1 MSSGKLHIYF
11 RKCDVREDCSY
22 YYFPSSAM
30 DSPFSN
36 LTIPL
41 VPELSKGMDALRDSM
56 KLVFKGVGEHSEIL
70 ASEVNR
76 CFYWVFWPL
85 FRDIQVLQA
94 FIRTH
99 GFVEFV
105 IHGGVVN
112 GYSAIA
118 NRGDEARPFLYFPD
132 FFYPKWVVPALPKHC
147 KIHFKA
153 FSLRLIQFYMTTPFR
168 NGFTLF
174 GKVALMCVQRFHFLL
189 SMRLKKPVRKPMD
202 YLLLARGL
210 VSIEFFEKLDQMLS
224 MQNKRGA
231 IFLNLSPR
239 QAFSSSA
246 VYRRVDENST
256 HILDASQYSSFGLIL
271 SCLQRLFKSSYC
283 ARAILSDN
291 VNSIQIDFL
300 PIIKELECAYP
311 DTYIHQTLIARAL
324 VGSPKALVLST
335 ELVSEY
341 TYFEEMAA
349 KLSGAR
355 YYTAQAF
362 SLAASDAVNLVM
374 GEGIIVQDEILRN
387 EIVKIFP
394 DMRERVFY
402 LGNITY
408 REHAQIAS
416 CLRRIIYFSQPYDF
430 ENQREILR
438 NIFSTLERLDH
449 NVEFIVKLH
458 PRDSADNYNGIK
470 NLQFIKSG
478 CASNE
483 SLITESDFV
492 VSRCSSVLHD
502 ALMLGVPYIAC
513 TFTQYEK
520 EFSPP
525 YLADELGV
533 RVSNYGELEDR
544 MVNFEQYQYDFSRR
558 RSSCLDKVAKPFD
571 LQALCNL

>member
-1 MSSGKLHIYF
+1 MSGGKLHIYF

-56 KLVFKGVGEHSEIL
+56 KLVFKGVGVHSEIL

-118 NRGDEARPFLYFPD
+118 NRGDEARSFLYFPE
-132 FFYPKWVVPALPKHC
+132 FLYPKWVVSALPKNC
-147 KIHFKA
+147 KIQFKV
-153 FSLRLIQFYMTTPFR
+153 FSLRLIQFYMATPFR
-168 NGFTLF
+168 NGFILF

-189 SMRLKKPVRKPMD
+189 SMRLRKQVRKPMD

-210 VSIEFFEKLDQMLS
+210 VSIELFEKLDQMLS

-246 VYRRVDENST
+246 VYRRIDKNST
-256 HILDASQYSSFGLIL
+256 NILDASQYSSFSLIL
-271 SCLQRLFKSSYC
+271 SCLRRLFKSTYC
-283 ARAILSDN
+283 ARAVLSDN
-291 VNSIQIDFL
+291 VNSIEIDFL
-300 PIIKELECAYP
+300 PIIKELEYAYS
-311 DTYIHQTLIARAL
+311 DAYIHRTLIARAL

-349 KLSGAR
+349 NISGAR
-355 YYTAQAF
+355 YYTTQAF
-362 SLAASDAVNLVM
+362 ALTASDAVNLVM
-374 GEGIIVQDEILRN
+374 GKGIIVQDQILRN
-387 EIVKIFP
+387 EIIKLFP
-394 DMRERVFY
+394 DMREKVFY
-402 LGNITY
+402 LGNIAY
-408 REHAQIAS
+408 REQSKIAS
-416 CLRRIIYFSQPYDF
+416 YLNRIIFFSQPYDF
-430 ENQREILR
+430 ANQREVLRKILA
-438 NIFSTLERLDH
+438 TLE
-449 NVEFIVKLH
+449 EFDRDVALIVKLH
-458 PRDSADNYNGIK
+458 PRDSADNYNGVK

-478 CASNE
+478 CDSNE
-483 SLITESDFV
+483 HLMTESDFV
-492 VSRCSSVLHD
+492 ISRCSSVLHD

-513 TFTQYEK
+513 TFTQYEQ
-520 EFSPP
+520 EFSPS
-525 YLADELGV
+525 YLAEELGV
-533 RVSNYGELEDR
+533 RVSNYRELEDR
-544 MVNFEQYQYDFSRR
+544 IINFDHYQHEFLRR
-558 RSSCLDKVAKPFD
+558 RNNYLKKLVKPFD
-571 LQALCNL
+571 QTALSNL